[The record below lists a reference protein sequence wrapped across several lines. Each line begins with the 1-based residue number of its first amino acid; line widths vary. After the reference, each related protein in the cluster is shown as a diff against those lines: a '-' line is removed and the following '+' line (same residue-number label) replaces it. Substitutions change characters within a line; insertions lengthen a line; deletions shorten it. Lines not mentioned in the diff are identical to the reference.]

1 MTGKRNGD
9 LLQNMNNYTGTIT
22 ANGNKFLHTIFCDGV
37 EFSSR
42 LSKTTYKQ
50 AFIARAEWNRYVKFM
65 KWANPEFEGQS
76 PAPAIVANFSN
87 SGKFDDQKGYL
98 ELIEVVDF

>member
-1 MTGKRNGD
+1 MRSACFS
-9 LLQNMNNYTGTIT
+9 QNMTTNTTGAIT
-22 ANGNKFLHTIFCDGV
+22 KKGSKFLHTIFCDGV

-50 AFIARAEWNRYVKFM
+50 AFIARPKWDRYVKFM
-65 KWANPEFEGQS
+65 KWVNPAFSGEA

-87 SGKFDDQKGYL
+87 SGKFEDQKGYL
-98 ELIEVVDF
+98 ELIEIVNF